1 MMSPQAHDLSFRN
14 NGIPTQGIIYAVRI
28 AFGIEELVKRMML
41 TELKRE
47 LENAGERLTKVRDY
61 L

>member
-1 MMSPQAHDLSFRN
+1 MNLCFRN

-28 AFGIEELVKRMML
+28 AFCIEELVKRMML